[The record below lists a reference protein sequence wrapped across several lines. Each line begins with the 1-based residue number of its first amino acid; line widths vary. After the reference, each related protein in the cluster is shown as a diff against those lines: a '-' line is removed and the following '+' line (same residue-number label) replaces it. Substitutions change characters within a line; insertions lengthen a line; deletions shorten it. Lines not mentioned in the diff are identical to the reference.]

1 MPTASLDV
9 DLANELL
16 RTVARLNRW
25 TNRQT
30 ELPVPAAQARVLSLL
45 DDLGPSRVGDLAR
58 ADSTSQPTMTVQVDR
73 LEGLGLVRRHPD
85 PDDSRAVIVSI
96 TPEGSTAIDAV
107 RDARGRVLAPVVER
121 LDPVHRAALTE
132 ATEALG
138 RLVAALPQAG

>member
-1 MPTASLDV
+1 MPSAALDV

-73 LEGLGLVRRHPD
+73 LERLGLVARHAD
-85 PDDSRAVIVSI
+85 PADSRAVIVSL
-96 TPEGSTAIDAV
+96 TPEGSAAITAV
-107 RDARGRVLAPVVER
+107 RDARGRVLAPVVEQ
-121 LDPVHRAALTE
+121 LTPDHRDALSE
-132 ATEALG
+132 ATDALA
-138 RLVAALPQAG
+138 RLVAALPPAD